1 MLAELPGC
9 VGRIVDPPCVQT
21 NTTKQETRMSN
32 NRRQFLTSMTGLAG
46 LAALPT
52 SVALAATRAVYKDPA
67 APVPARVKDLLGR
80 MTLEEKV
87 AQMLCI
93 WADKSAVEDKGEF
106 SADKASKTHPHG
118 LGMIARP
125 SDRMGA
131 GAGDVVVAGDDG
143 GRNGRSARQTAIYVN
158 AAQKWSMEQTRL
170 GIPMFMH
177 EESLHG
183 YVANDATSFPQAIA
197 LASSFDPAMVRK
209 VFSVAA
215 REMRARGANMALAPV
230 VDVAR
235 EPRWGRIEETYGE
248 DAHVCAEMGKA
259 AVLGFQGEDR
269 KLARDKVFATLKHMT
284 GHGQPE
290 SGTNI
295 GPAEISERTL
305 REDFFP
311 PFERLIKETNVAA
324 VMPSYNEIG
333 GLPSHA
339 NRWLL
344 TKVLREEWGFKGVT
358 VSDYFGIKELITRH
372 SLADNEKDAA
382 YRAIKAGVDIE
393 TPDIFG
399 YKTLPQLVKDGRVS
413 VKEIDAVVAR
423 ILELKFLSG
432 LFEQPYVDADLADK
446 LTATPDAVA
455 LAREAAVRSA
465 VLLKNDKGLLPLN
478 PKKIGKVLLVGTHAK
493 DTPIGGYS
501 NVPRHVV
508 SIYDGLKAESE
519 RQGFQLA
526 WSEGVRITEGHS
538 WGKDEIVFTKPEVN
552 AKLIAEAVEAAKSA
566 DTIIM
571 ILGDNEQ
578 TSREAWADNHLGD
591 RQSLDMYGQ
600 QNDLA
605 KAIFD
610 LGKPTVVFLLNG
622 RPLSVNLLAE
632 RADALVEGWY
642 LGQETGYAA
651 ADLLFGRAN
660 PGGKLPVSVARNVGQ
675 LPIFYNHKPSARRGY
690 IDGTTKPLFPFGF
703 GLSYTTFS
711 ISEPRLAAAK
721 IGVDGST
728 KVLVEVANTGK
739 VAGDEVVQL
748 YIRDDISSATRPVKE
763 LKGFQRITLQPGEKR
778 TVTFDIKPADL
789 RFYNAEMKRV
799 VEPGTFTV
807 SVGPNSA
814 ELKSVKLMVS

>member
-1 MLAELPGC
+1 M
-9 VGRIVDPPCVQT
+9 
-21 NTTKQETRMSN
+21 K
-32 NRRQFLTSMTGLAG
+32 RRQFLTSLS
-46 LAALPT
+46 
-52 SVALAATRAVYKDPA
+52 SVAGVSAIGAPAAMAAAAARPLYKDPA
-67 APVPARVKDLLGR
+67 APVPSRVKDLLGR

-106 SADKASKTHPHG
+106 SGEKAAKTHPYG

-125 SDRMGA
+125 SDRMGS

-143 GRNGRSARQTAIYVN
+143 GRNGRNAYQTAVYVN
-158 AAQKWSMEQTRL
+158 AVQKWAVEQTRL
-170 GIPMFMH
+170 GIPVFMH

-215 REMRARGANMALAPV
+215 REMRARGANLALAPV

-248 DAHVCAEMGKA
+248 DAHLCAEMGKA

-269 KLARDKVFATLKHMT
+269 KLAKDKVFATLKHMT

-372 SLADNEKDAA
+372 SLVDNEKDAA

-399 YKTLPQLVKDGRVS
+399 YKMLPQLVKEGRVS
-413 VKEIDAVVAR
+413 VKEIDAVVSR

-455 LAREAAVRSA
+455 LSHEAAVRSA

-508 SIYDGLKAESE
+508 SIYDGLKAEAD
-519 RQGFQLA
+519 RQGFQLS

-552 AKLIAEAVEAAKSA
+552 AKLIAEAVEAAKQA

-571 ILGDNEQ
+571 VLGDNEQ

-605 KAIFD
+605 KALFD

-642 LGQETGYAA
+642 LGQETGFAA

-660 PGGKLPVSVARNVGQ
+660 PGGKLPVSFARNAGQ

-690 IDGTTKPLFPFGF
+690 IDGVTTPLFPFGF
-703 GLSYTTFS
+703 GLSYTTFA
-711 ISEPRLAAAK
+711 ISEPRLSSAK
-721 IGVDGST
+721 IGVDGTT
-728 KVLVEVANTGK
+728 KVSVDVANTGK

-778 TVTFDIKPADL
+778 TVTFDIKPTDL
-789 RFYNAEMKRV
+789 RFYNFEMKRL
-799 VEPGTFTV
+799 VEPGSFTI

-814 ELKSVKLMVS
+814 DLKSTKLIVS